1 MSININL
8 NFYFGWK
15 WSWLSKRTVR
25 ELKGKTPSNE
35 PFIMKAKEEIEKASC
50 LCSRSTTEN
59 RITALNAFEKF
70 LHERG
75 DETTT
80 ADGLT
85 IDHIKAFEK
94 WQLDHGRKLNY
105 VRCNLRNLRA
115 IINRINGKGPE
126 LFESIRTANAQ
137 TEKRAVNAEI
147 ISKLEEC
154 QLPRGSRK
162 DLARN
167 IFLFCFYAMGIPLI
181 DAVHLRKS
189 QYRDGH
195 IIYYRHKTH
204 RQVKIK
210 VAPKLKQM
218 IDKLSHNDSPYL
230 LPILTA
236 KDNTEVEL
244 QYKRFQQNYNRTLAR
259 ISEDLG
265 MESHLTSYTPR
276 HTWASIAFEKGI
288 NINVISQAL
297 GHANT
302 RTTQNYIRELSGEQ
316 LNEAN
321 LMVIQRLERKIHPD
335 RKGMAEKPQKVKKN
349 KKETNKSDIVG

>member
-1 MSININL
+1 MNINISF
-8 NFYFGWK
+8 NFYFGRK
-15 WSWLSKRTVR
+15 WLCQSRRTIK
-25 ELKGKTPSNE
+25 ELNDKTPSDKS
-35 PFIMKAKEEIEKASC
+35 FTVRAREEIEKAGS
-50 LCSRSTTEN
+50 LCSKSTTEN
-59 RITALNAFEKF
+59 RTTALNAFEQF
-70 LHERG
+70 LRER
-75 DETTT
+75 DETDTT
-80 ADGLT
+80 TDNLT
-85 IDHIKAFEK
+85 SDHIKAFEK

-137 TEKRAVNAEI
+137 TEKRAVDAEI

-154 QLPRGSRK
+154 QFPKGSRK
-162 DLARN
+162 DLARDV
-167 IFLFCFYAMGIPLI
+167 FLFCFYAMGIPLI
-181 DAVHLRKS
+181 DAAHLKKR
-189 QYRDGH
+189 QFRDGQ
-195 IIYYRHKTH
+195 IVYYRHKTH
-204 RQVKIK
+204 RQVKIR
-210 VAPKLKQM
+210 VAPKLKQI
-218 IDKLSHNDSPYL
+218 IDRLSCNDSTYL
-230 LPILTA
+230 LPILTSED
-236 KDNTEVEL
+236 KDVAEQ

-259 ISEDLG
+259 ISKDLG

-321 LMVIQRLERKIHPD
+321 LMVIQRLKKKIHPD
-335 RKGMAEKPQKVKKN
+335 RKGMADKPRKVKKN

>member
-1 MSININL
+1 MSIIINL
-8 NFYFGWK
+8 NFYFGWN
-15 WSWLSKRTVR
+15 WHRLSKRTVG

-35 PFIMKAKEEIEKASC
+35 PFIVKAKEEIEKASC

-59 RITALNAFEKF
+59 RTTALNAFEKF
-70 LHERG
+70 LLEKG

-94 WQLDHGRKLNY
+94 WQLDRGRKLNY

-115 IINRINGKGPE
+115 IINRINGKGTE
-126 LFESIRTANAQ
+126 LFGSIRTSNAQ
-137 TEKRAVNAEI
+137 TEKRAVEEEI
-147 ISKLEEC
+147 ISKLEKS
-154 QLPRGSRK
+154 QFPKGSRK
-162 DLARN
+162 DLARDV
-167 IFLFCFYAMGIPLI
+167 FLFCFYAMGIPLI
-181 DAVHLRKS
+181 DAAHLKKS
-189 QYRDGH
+189 QYRDGQ
-195 IIYYRHKTH
+195 IVYYRHKTH

-210 VAPKLKQM
+210 VAPKLKQI
-218 IDKLSHNDSPYL
+218 IDRLSCNDSTYL
-230 LPILTA
+230 LPILTSED
-236 KDNTEVEL
+236 KDVAGL
-244 QYKRFQQNYNRTLAR
+244 QYKRFQQNYNRILAR
-259 ISEDLG
+259 ISKDLG

-302 RTTQNYIRELSGEQ
+302 RTTQNYIREISGEQ

-321 LMVIQRLERKIHPD
+321 LMVIQRQD
-335 RKGMAEKPQKVKKN
+335 RKTHPVGKEMADEP
-349 KKETNKSDIVG
+349 